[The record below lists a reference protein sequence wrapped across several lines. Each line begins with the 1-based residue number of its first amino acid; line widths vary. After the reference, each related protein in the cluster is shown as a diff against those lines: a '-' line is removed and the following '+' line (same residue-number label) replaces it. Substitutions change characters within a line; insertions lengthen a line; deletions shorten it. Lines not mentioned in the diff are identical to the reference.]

1 VLEIGRD
8 VLRQKLHG
16 YLERDPRL
24 RSVAE
29 YTKRRFE
36 AATALTAHNWEHIYR
51 DVLNAIV
58 IGEAE
63 GADMSVVLPAIVMHD
78 IGYLYGAGKDHAARG
93 ALELPAY
100 LDEAGI
106 SYSDDEI
113 GKLARCIG
121 THKGSS
127 WDQHPE
133 GLEAEVV
140 ADADLLD
147 KFGAIGT
154 YQQIRAWNE
163 FSWSLGKVVQF
174 GNGTIIGLTLDTDTG
189 RRLAEPGR
197 QLIVDF
203 FRELAREAEPYA
215 DPSLDLSM
223 PVQDRNVVRVKLR
236 DYLERD
242 PRLRSVATY
251 TKERFDAATALTA
264 HNWEHIYRDM
274 LNAIVVGEAE
284 RADMDIVLSAIVMH
298 DIGYLYGGGKDHGA
312 RGADRLPEYLDEAGI
327 SYSADEIMK
336 LASCIRTHKGS
347 GWDKHPEG
355 LEAKVVADAD
365 LLDKFGAL
373 GTYQHIRACSE
384 FNWSLA
390 KIVGYNETM
399 SGLALD
405 TATARR
411 LAEPGRQ
418 LMVDF
423 LCELA
428 REAEPYLDPSI

>member
-1 VLEIGRD
+1 VLELGRD
-8 VLRQKLHG
+8 VLREKLHG
-16 YLERDPRL
+16 YLERDQRL

-29 YTKRRFE
+29 YTNRRFE

-63 GADMSVVLPAIVMHD
+63 SADMGVVLPAIVMHD

-93 ALELPAY
+93 ALELPTY

-106 SYSDDEI
+106 SYSDEEI
-113 GKLARCIG
+113 AKLARCIG

-147 KFGAIGT
+147 KFGALGT

-163 FSWSLGKVVQF
+163 FSWSLAKVVEF
-174 GNGTIIGLTLDTDTG
+174 GNGTITGITLDTETG

-197 QLIVDF
+197 RLIVDF
-203 FRELAREAEPYA
+203 FRELAREAEPYL
-215 DPSLDLSM
+215 DPSLELNT
-223 PVQDRNVVRVKLR
+223 PVLGGDVVSEKLR
-236 DYLERD
+236 GYLERD
-242 PRLRSVATY
+242 PRLRSVARY
-251 TKERFDAATALTA
+251 TKEQFDAATALTA
-264 HNWEHIYRDM
+264 HNWEHIYRDI
-274 LNAIVVGEAE
+274 LNAIAVGEAE
-284 RADMDIVLSAIVMH
+284 GADMGIVLSAIVMH
-298 DIGYLYGGGKDHGA
+298 DIGYLYGGARDHGA
-312 RGADRLPEYLDEAGI
+312 RGADKLSEYLDEAGI
-327 SYSADEIMK
+327 SYSADEILK

-399 SGLALD
+399 IALTLD
-405 TATARR
+405 TNTGRR

-423 LCELA
+423 LRELA
-428 REAEPYLDPSI
+428 REAEPYLDPSL